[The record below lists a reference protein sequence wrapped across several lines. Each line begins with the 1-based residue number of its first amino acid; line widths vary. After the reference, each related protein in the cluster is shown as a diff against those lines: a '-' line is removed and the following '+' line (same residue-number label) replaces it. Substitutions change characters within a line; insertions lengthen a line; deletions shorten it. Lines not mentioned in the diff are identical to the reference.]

1 MKDDHH
7 LNDNTATNTALLRI
21 LHIKYTTQKN
31 MVVNGQ
37 YKILFL
43 PFLST
48 LHCVSLL
55 LLFTM
60 FIRPIKHHV
69 HDQSNTQLQVAWY
82 NTNSE
87 PAHYNTAC

>member
-7 LNDNTATNTALLRI
+7 LNDNTANTALPRI

-48 LHCVSLL
+48 LPELCL
-55 LLFTM
+55 
-60 FIRPIKHHV
+60 IEDHV
-69 HDQSNTQLQVAWY
+69 KSKAQSGKFLGPSQLWW
-82 NTNSE
+82 NKG
-87 PAHYNTAC
+87 